1 MLADSLGDTPHT
13 VIPVHL
19 LQQGTCRAY
28 VAGDPSRFDGAIVQ
42 AQLWPGEPDP
52 EPAGFGSDPQI
63 LWQLLQAVQGW
74 DCVLVDSGVAPVLG
88 ATIQREMGL
97 PVRYLDDVCFT
108 LTRPVKRFRDRAVR
122 LLTLD
127 DLALL
132 ESAPHEL
139 RASCWDSTRSLLS
152 QGVIA
157 CAIVSGRIVAT
168 ALVAA
173 RTERHAEVGVY
184 THPDSRRCGYATA
197 AASLVA
203 RRAQKAGQIPVWS
216 AGDHNLPSLHI
227 AHRLGF
233 VAVSRKTYVVLD
245 RGRE

>member
-1 MLADSLGDTPHT
+1 

-28 VAGDPSRFDGAIVQ
+28 VSGDPFRFDGAIVQ
-42 AQLWPGEPDP
+42 GLLRPGEPDP

-63 LWQLLQAVQGW
+63 LWGLLQAVQGW
-74 DCVLVDSGVAPVLG
+74 DCVLVDSEVAPILSE
-88 ATIQREMGL
+88 TIQRAMGL

-108 LTRPVKRFRDRAVR
+108 LSQPVKHFRDPAVR
-122 LLTLD
+122 LLKLD

-132 ESAPHEL
+132 ESAPQEL

-152 QGVIA
+152 QGIVA

-184 THPDSRRCGYATA
+184 THPDYRRRGYATA

-203 RRAQKAGQIPVWS
+203 RRAQEAGQIPVWS
-216 AGDHNLPSLHI
+216 AGDHNLPSLRI
-227 AHRLGF
+227 AHKLGF
-233 VAVSRKTYVVLD
+233 VEVSRKTYVILD
-245 RGRE
+245 RVRE